1 MKRIHRRLTFANVIS
16 CLALF
21 VALGGASYA
30 ATQLPKN
37 SVGSKQLKANA
48 ITTAKIKNGAVTGTK
63 IKTSSLGTVPAATD
77 ASQLG
82 GVPASGFQKSAM
94 WALVEA
100 NGTILAQSGGISL
113 QASTGT
119 GAYWLHFPAQVAGR
133 GISVT
138 PWEGWE
144 PADPGTE
151 ASACGGVSVPGSV
164 VCSQGTNTV
173 DDAFVGTQESGV
185 YKKMAFYV
193 IVLP

>member
-1 MKRIHRRLTFANVIS
+1 MKRIQKRLTFANVIS

-37 SVGSKQLKANA
+37 SVGSKQLKSNA
-48 ITTAKIKNGAVTGTK
+48 VTTAKIKKGAVTGAK
-63 IKTSSLGTVPAATD
+63 IKTSSLGTVPTATN

-82 GVPASGFQKSAM
+82 GVAASGYQKSAM

-100 NGTILAQSGGISL
+100 NGTILAQSGGISV
-113 QASTGT
+113 QASTGS
-119 GAYWLHFPAQVAGR
+119 GGYWLHFPGQVAGK

-151 ASACGGVSVPGSV
+151 ASACGGASVPGSV
-164 VCSQGTNTV
+164 TCSQGTNTV
-173 DDAFVGTQESGV
+173 NDAFVGTQESGV